1 MHPTGQGQQAT
12 KDTTMHDIADNT
24 SNDSQDT
31 EYELQAEPVKVS
43 NEVNRPEKLGLTST
57 TERSVDIGPDGKRRR
72 IVRQRI
78 VRSTGTNRESYDGH
92 Q

>member
-1 MHPTGQGQQAT
+1 MKG
-12 KDTTMHDIADNT
+12 TTMHDIADST

-31 EYELQAEPVKVS
+31 EYELRAEPVNIS
-43 NEVNRPEKLGLTST
+43 NELAGPEKLGLTST
-57 TERSVDIGPDGKRRR
+57 TERSVDIGPDGRRRR

-78 VRSTGTNRESYDGH
+78 VRSTDTNREDYDGH